1 MSLGKHLEGCT
12 VDKKG
17 RTLHDV
23 YMLYVE
29 AHEACRD
36 EDLSMSKI
44 LSNIEK
50 RDKLQ
55 RRFIAFIVKIL
66 VNAGIYYDGIGG
78 VFPSDVRVSWYVH
91 KRSKYYSHNVLEI
104 CLKHYNKK
112 REKKYYSLTY
122 WGNDFNVFDRRVK
135 ILNRDK
141 REYVYHKIMAYLPKE
156 FENFLS
162 SHLPCTC

>member
-1 MSLGKHLEGCT
+1 MSLGKHLEGYT

-23 YMLYVE
+23 YMLYVK
-29 AHEACRD
+29 AHKACKD
-36 EDLSMSKI
+36 KSLSTSKI

-66 VNAGIYYDGIGG
+66 VNAGIYCDGTGG
-78 VFPSDVRVSWYVH
+78 DFPSSAKVKFCVH
-91 KRSKYYSHNVLEI
+91 KRTAYCSHDLLDI
-104 CLKHYNKK
+104 CLERYNKK
-112 REKKYYSLTY
+112 RDKKYYHLTY
-122 WGNDFNVFDRRVK
+122 WGNDFDTYEDQVK

-141 REYVYHKIMAYLPKE
+141 RDYIYHEIMRYLPEE
-156 FENFLS
+156 FKIFLS
-162 SHLPCTC
+162 GHLPCTC